1 MEKITYTEIDNE
13 VLIEDELTE
22 YIKDHLAPTTSDL
35 IFRIIKTMDL
45 FGYGD
50 YSLDLY
56 NFINISKINID
67 PDEEKLLFISLV
79 ISHAIKLIEGI
90 GLIVKDDIVNEDYF
104 QYLKFFTLTLESLW
118 LLRNMTNID
127 AIYFS
132 DLINNDN
139 LRELE
144 IIYRILEYY
153 SKDIDYNT
161 FFYLIGDYKES
172 FYTIITSKVNDLAVM
187 DIEDDITELD
197 ADDLVKLSSI
207 INKLSNKYK
216 NSIILAYLTV
226 SITDFK
232 YLIRNKEFVKEIE
245 LTSKVKLDSLI
256 NGNNSNNYYMFL
268 DTNEEIINIVFD
280 MFMINFL
287 DDMVNNDES
296 VVNALT
302 YAFDSVKDIFYDNE
316 YKGISGLMKVLNN
329 INKDLEDM
337 LSDKTFRDN
346 LIEFVKGNEDV

>member
-22 YIKDHLAPTTSDL
+22 YVKEHFTPTTSDL

-45 FGYGD
+45 FGYGN

-56 NFINISKINID
+56 NFINISKTNID

-118 LLRNMTNID
+118 LLKNMTNID

-132 DLINNDN
+132 DLVNNDN
-139 LRELE
+139 LKELE

-153 SKDIDYNT
+153 SKDMDYST

-172 FYTIITSKVNDLAVM
+172 FYTTITSKVNDLAVM
-187 DIEDDITELD
+187 DIEDDVTELD
-197 ADDLVKLSSI
+197 VDDLVKLSSI

-216 NSIILAYLTV
+216 NSIILSYLTV

-232 YLIRNKEFVKEIE
+232 YLIRNKEFIKEVE
-245 LTSKVKLDSLI
+245 LTSKLKLDSLM
-256 NGNNSNNYYMFL
+256 NGNNPNNYYMFL
-268 DTNEEIINIVFD
+268 DTNEEVVNNVFD

-287 DDMVNNDES
+287 DDIVNNNES
-296 VVNALT
+296 VLNALT

-316 YKGISGLMKVLNN
+316 YKGVSGLMKVLNN

-337 LSDKTFRDN
+337 LNDKTFRDS
-346 LIEFVKGNEDV
+346 LIGFVKGSENE